1 MATMR
6 YYLITTFLGAYYS
19 MSEILLNKFEKE
31 KRVIELHLEGKTI
44 RDIAKE
50 VHMSFKDIG
59 RIIKTYEKQQAALKE
74 KSKNDSSHT
83 NKKISKNSQAFKLFR
98 EGKKL
103 TDVAIE
109 LEIPARKAVKLWSQ
123 FLRLE
128 RMYESYEFYKDYQ
141 YDIPRLL
148 TINNFI
154 KNNHVNINNI
164 ADILKEVKSTS
175 GLQLHISILKHEIE
189 TLKQTKIG
197 YGLRPL
203 EPLRP
208 LPRYYNW

>member
-1 MATMR
+1 
-6 YYLITTFLGAYYS
+6 

-50 VHMSFKDIG
+50 IHMGFKDIG
-59 RIIKTYEKQQAALKE
+59 RIIKTYEKQQPALKE
-74 KSKNDSSHT
+74 KPKSDSLNIQKKSSKS
-83 NKKISKNSQAFKLFR
+83 SQAFKLFR

-103 TDVAIE
+103 TEVAID
-109 LEIPARKAVKLWSQ
+109 LEIPAKKVVKLYCQ

-128 RMYESYEFYKDYQ
+128 RMYEAYEFYKDYE

-154 KNNHVNINNI
+154 KNNHVNIHNI
-164 ADILKEVKSTS
+164 TDILKEAKNILNLEVR
-175 GLQLHISILKHEIE
+175 ISILKYEIAE
-189 TLKQTKIG
+189 LKQIKNNSLLNQNSKHQLPHLG
-197 YGLRPL
+197 
-203 EPLRP
+203 P
-208 LPRYYNW
+208 LPKYYNW